1 MVVEVPV
8 TILLE
13 KLQNLHERV
22 RPPELR
28 AEVVTAVNELSRIF
42 SFLTKP
48 NQRNITENLKELL
61 DSIYSADNTIE
72 SVLTTVQLSL
82 GRQSLGLTLIVE
94 HLLVRRK

>member
-1 MVVEVPV
+1 MVAEVSV

-22 RPPELR
+22 RPSKLR
-28 AEVVTAVNELSRIF
+28 AEVVIAVNELSRIF

-61 DSIYSADNTIE
+61 DSIYSADN
-72 SVLTTVQLSL
+72 
-82 GRQSLGLTLIVE
+82 
-94 HLLVRRK
+94 